1 MSRGISK
8 KIKILLKRKLL
19 KNKDLDYIL
28 LIEDNMKKKPAK
40 QSPLIYAAL
49 AAAFALCFT
58 ACGVD
63 PRDLSVYSLMDA
75 QKKLA
80 GHRYGNSPDRAINL
94 KVEMNLGD
102 LSQPDNNY
110 LSLLEVIGK
119 SRKYV
124 ALDLSYCKT
133 GRTTVFTS
141 PPLSKAAVGMDKI
154 VGIYFPS
161 VTESIESDKNGR
173 SPFFFY
179 ENLRRVETDNQGL
192 TKIGNNAFNLCKS
205 LESVS
210 LHDVKTIGNE
220 AFRGCEN
227 LKEVNLSSLKTIGD
241 SAFFE
246 CSSFERIYLYYT
258 TPPSLGNDVFLG
270 STPSDFVIIRN
281 NESSDLFSEWL
292 AENASKFNNDGKD
305 IVLKGWQ

>member
-1 MSRGISK
+1 
-8 KIKILLKRKLL
+8 
-19 KNKDLDYIL
+19 
-28 LIEDNMKKKPAK
+28 MKKTPFKLP
-40 QSPLIYAAL
+40 PVRYAAL
-49 AAAFALCFT
+49 AAAFVLCFT
-58 ACGVD
+58 ACGRS
-63 PRDLSVYSLMDA
+63 PLDLKVYSLKDA
-75 QKKLA
+75 EKKLA
-80 GHRYGNSPDRAINL
+80 EHGYGGSPEKAISL
-94 KVEMNLGD
+94 EVYMNLGD
-102 LSQPDNNY
+102 LSQPNNNY
-110 LSLLEVIGK
+110 LRLLEVIGK
-119 SRKYV
+119 SGKYV
-124 ALDLSYCKT
+124 GLWLGGCKM

-154 VGIYFPS
+154 LGIYFPS
-161 VTESIESDKNGR
+161 VTESIEADKNGR

-179 ENLRRVETDNQGL
+179 ENLRRVETYNQVL
-192 TKIGNNAFNLCKS
+192 TKIGNNAFSFCRS
-205 LESVS
+205 LESVN
-210 LHDVKTIGNE
+210 LPDVKTIGNE

-227 LKEVNLSSLKTIGD
+227 LKEVNLSALKIIGN